1 MRPIPQQSRESV
13 SLDCA
18 SKEETWWQGFLSTL
32 EATTYP
38 RHATLASEIDRLLG
52 EQGVEAKDCKR
63 FIQERGIK
71 KLRGKRGLDNTY
83 FYTYNFPDN
92 DGNKSAA
99 SYVKVK

>member
-1 MRPIPQQSRESV
+1 MRPVPQQSGESV

-18 SKEETWWQGFLSTL
+18 GKEETWWQDFLSTL

-52 EQGVEAKDCKR
+52 EQGVDAKDCKR
-63 FIQERGIK
+63 ILQERGIK

-83 FYTYNFPDN
+83 FYTYSFPDN
-92 DGNKSAA
+92 DGNKSAV